1 MHNSCDFIPENDT
14 LFPDISYL
22 VEPANGIW
30 LLALDANTYIKKEK
44 EPNDGILS
52 RDYPNTGLGL
62 DNLLKNKKY
71 LFDWVQKV
79 IKEAE
84 KHGKTLIAFSH
95 YPMVDFNN
103 GASNHIDNLLVDSKM
118 QMQRVPDENVAKMFA
133 DAGLKVHFG
142 GHMHM
147 NDTGNSTTKNGN
159 TLVNVQAPSLAAY
172 VPAYKL
178 LTITKDK
185 LMDVQTIVIDSVP
198 LFDEFFDLYE
208 LEHKYLESIGQE
220 DIWDKN
226 ILASKSYLEC
236 IIWHLKELVR
246 LRFLA
251 AEWPSNFSDLLL
263 SSSGEDLLVLSQ
275 LQNDLSYTELLKR
288 SKKVT
293 ESSSDF
299 RKDALIKAKYYGIEP
314 VQFDK
319 WSGFD
324 LLFDLYRLRGADELA
339 RKDIGKD
346 RLSQYTFILNSF
358 LNQESALLENDPMKR
373 NMVELMA
380 LLKKFLNGAPSDHF
394 EIDLNN
400 GAVRSLKIKP

>member
-1 MHNSCDFIPENDT
+1 MENRSYLIPENDT
-14 LFPDISYL
+14 PFPDISYL

-103 GASNHIDNLLVDSKM
+103 GASNHIDNLLVDSKR

-147 NDTGNSTTKNGN
+147 NDTGISTTKNGN

-236 IIWHLKELVR
+236 ITWHLKELVR

-324 LLFDLYRLRGADELA
+324 LLFDLYRLRGSDELA
-339 RKDIGKD
+339 HKDIGKD

-380 LLKKFLNGAPSDHF
+380 LLKKFLNGAPSD
-394 EIDLNN
+394 IL
-400 GAVRSLKIKP
+400 RLT

>member
-1 MHNSCDFIPENDT
+1 M
-14 LFPDISYL
+14 
-22 VEPANGIW
+22 EPANGIW

-147 NDTGNSTTKNGN
+147 NDTGISTTKNGN